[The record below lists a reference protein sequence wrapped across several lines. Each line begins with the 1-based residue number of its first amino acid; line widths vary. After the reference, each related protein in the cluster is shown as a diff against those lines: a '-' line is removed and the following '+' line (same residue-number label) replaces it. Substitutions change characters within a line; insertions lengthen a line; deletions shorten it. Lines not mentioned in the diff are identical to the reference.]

1 MLVEACAQYCS
12 WLNQGIAL
20 EYVAVNV
27 SVRQFRDPKFAQ
39 KVAVELQKNNMQAP
53 CLELEITESVLMDDT
68 KVVLE
73 TLHQLQHLGIRLSI
87 DDFGTGYSSMSY
99 LEQLPFDTLKI
110 DMSFVRKIQDNG
122 EGGTIAATIT
132 AMAHALNKKVVA
144 EGVET
149 QAQLDFLRKHDCEL
163 IQGYF
168 FSRPLPAEELASY
181 VNTLVTQKQKIV

>member
-1 MLVEACAQYCS
+1 
-12 WLNQGIAL
+12 
-20 EYVAVNV
+20 
-27 SVRQFRDPKFAQ
+27 
-39 KVAVELQKNNMQAP
+39 MQAQ

-68 KVVLE
+68 EVVMDM
-73 TLHQLQHLGIRLSI
+73 LHQLQQLGIQISI

-122 EGGTIAATIT
+122 EGGTIAATIA

-149 QAQLDFLRKHDCEL
+149 QAQLDFLRKHNCEL

-168 FSRPLPAEELASY
+168 FSRPLSAEELATF
-181 VNTLVTQKQKIV
+181 VNVTNKVL

>member
-1 MLVEACAQYCS
+1 MLVEACAQYCA